1 MNQRP
6 EGVVERTPN
15 SVNHLSVSRD
25 RCVPVGSLVG
35 TDDVGDATYAAGGAL
50 SDVLDVL
57 GVFKMFL

>member
-6 EGVVERTPN
+6 EGVGEGTPN

-35 TDDVGDATYAAGGAL
+35 TDDVGDATYAAAGVL
-50 SDVLDVL
+50 SDVLDALDVPII
-57 GVFKMFL
+57 FL